1 MGSIVIVDD
10 HPLIRLAVRMM
21 LEKEG
26 HTIMAEV
33 DNGSDALETVR
44 KLLPDLIIL
53 DLSIPNM
60 DGFAVISCL
69 KSIGLAVKVLIL
81 TSGDS
86 RNFAMRCLQ
95 AGAAGFIC
103 KDDNL
108 DELVGAVKAVASG
121 AGSPGARCAATG
133 RAKAARLA
141 SACTWSASQRGVTA
155 SASTAASARLTPPA
169 MTGRPGRLGR
179 PAQRS
184 GQPRPLAQ
192 CRGLIGP
199 PATAARARA
208 ARLRSP
214 PADRGPGPGPGPG
227 EGLGLGPGPDRPA
240 VGP

>member
-108 DELVGAVKAVASG
+108 DELVGAVKAVLSG
-121 AGSPGARCAATG
+121 YSYFPADTLFMLRENVQAVN
-133 RAKAARLA
+133 
-141 SACTWSASQRGVTA
+141 QE
-155 SASTAASARLTPPA
+155 STLI
-169 MTGRPGRLGR
+169 
-179 PAQRS
+179 AQLSDREITVLKL
-184 GQPRPLAQ
+184 LAQ
-192 CRGLIGP
+192 
-199 PATAARARA
+199 
-208 ARLRSP
+208 
-214 PADRGPGPGPGPG
+214 
-227 EGLGLGPGPDRPA
+227 GLGNQEIAETLIISHKTVSTYKVRLQRKLNAPNLVALVELAKRNDVA
-240 VGP
+240 

>member
-108 DELVGAVKAVASG
+108 DELVGAVKAVLSG
-121 AGSPGARCAATG
+121 YSYFPADTLFMLRENVQAAN
-133 RAKAARLA
+133 
-141 SACTWSASQRGVTA
+141 QE
-155 SASTAASARLTPPA
+155 STLI
-169 MTGRPGRLGR
+169 
-179 PAQRS
+179 AQLSDREITVLKL
-184 GQPRPLAQ
+184 LAQ
-192 CRGLIGP
+192 
-199 PATAARARA
+199 
-208 ARLRSP
+208 
-214 PADRGPGPGPGPG
+214 
-227 EGLGLGPGPDRPA
+227 GLGNQEIAETLIISHKTVSTYKVRLQRKLNAPNLVALVELAKRNDVA
-240 VGP
+240 

>member
-1 MGSIVIVDD
+1 MASIVIVDD

-33 DNGSDALETVR
+33 DNGSDALEIVR

-60 DGFAVISCL
+60 DGFAVISNV

-81 TSGDS
+81 TSGDP

-108 DELVGAVKAVASG
+108 DELVGAVKAVLSG
-121 AGSPGARCAATG
+121 YSYFPEDTIFMLRENVQAAN
-133 RAKAARLA
+133 
-141 SACTWSASQRGVTA
+141 QE
-155 SASTAASARLTPPA
+155 STLI
-169 MTGRPGRLGR
+169 
-179 PAQRS
+179 AQLSDREITVLKL
-184 GQPRPLAQ
+184 LAQ
-192 CRGLIGP
+192 
-199 PATAARARA
+199 
-208 ARLRSP
+208 
-214 PADRGPGPGPGPG
+214 
-227 EGLGLGPGPDRPA
+227 GLGNQEIAETLIISHKTVSTYKVRLQRKLNAPNLVALVELAKRNDVA
-240 VGP
+240 

>member
-10 HPLIRLAVRMM
+10 HPLIRLGARMM

-26 HTIMAEV
+26 HTILAEV
-33 DNGSDALETVR
+33 DNGSDALEIVR

-60 DGFAVISCL
+60 DGFAVISHL

-108 DELVGAVKAVASG
+108 DELVGAVKAVLSG
-121 AGSPGARCAATG
+121 YTYFPEDTIFMLRENVQAANQESTIIAQLSD
-133 RAKAARLA
+133 REITVLRL
-141 SACTWSASQRGVTA
+141 
-155 SASTAASARLTPPA
+155 
-169 MTGRPGRLGR
+169 
-179 PAQRS
+179 
-184 GQPRPLAQ
+184 LAQ
-192 CRGLIGP
+192 
-199 PATAARARA
+199 
-208 ARLRSP
+208 
-214 PADRGPGPGPGPG
+214 
-227 EGLGLGPGPDRPA
+227 GLGNQEIAEALIISHKTVSTYKVRLQRKLNAPNLVTLVELAKRNGVA
-240 VGP
+240 

>member
-10 HPLIRLAVRMM
+10 HPLIRLGVRMM

-33 DNGSDALETVR
+33 DNGSDALEIVR

-60 DGFAVISCL
+60 DGFTVISRL
-69 KSIGLAVKVLIL
+69 RSIGLAVKVLIL

-108 DELVGAVKAVASG
+108 DELVGAVKAVLSG
-121 AGSPGARCAATG
+121 YTYFSEDTIFMLRENVQAAN
-133 RAKAARLA
+133 
-141 SACTWSASQRGVTA
+141 QE
-155 SASTAASARLTPPA
+155 STII
-169 MTGRPGRLGR
+169 
-179 PAQRS
+179 AQLSDREITVLKL
-184 GQPRPLAQ
+184 LAQ
-192 CRGLIGP
+192 
-199 PATAARARA
+199 
-208 ARLRSP
+208 
-214 PADRGPGPGPGPG
+214 
-227 EGLGLGPGPDRPA
+227 GLGNQEIAEALIISHKTVSTYKVRLQRKLNAPNLVTLVELAKRNGVA
-240 VGP
+240 